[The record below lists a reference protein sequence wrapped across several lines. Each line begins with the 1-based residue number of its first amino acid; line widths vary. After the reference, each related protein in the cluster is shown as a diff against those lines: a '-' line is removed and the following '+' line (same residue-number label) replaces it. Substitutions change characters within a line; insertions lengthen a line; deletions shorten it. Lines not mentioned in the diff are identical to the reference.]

1 MIKRRITRQVS
12 VGGVAVGDGAP
23 VRIQSMCDT
32 DTRDVGQT
40 VDQIHKLEEAGCEL
54 IRVAV
59 PDKKA
64 VQSLGTIKSRINI
77 PLIAD
82 IHFDYL
88 LALESIQ
95 QGVDKVRINPG
106 NIFVRAGKSG
116 IEEVVRAAKTAGIA
130 MRIGVNAGSIEPR
143 LLDKYGYPTP
153 EAAVESALDHIAF
166 CEALDFQDM
175 IVSVKFSEVANMI
188 AAYSLLSQ
196 RTDYPLHLGVTE
208 SGTSWSGTVKSSIGI
223 GALLSQGIGDTVRVS
238 LTTPDKAE
246 EVRVGYEM
254 LKALEIRSHGP
265 MLTACPG
272 CGRLDVDLLKLTSD
286 VEEILAEV
294 KSSLKVAVMGCV
306 VNGPGE
312 AAGADLAVVGGKGRG
327 AIYRRG
333 RLVRTTDEAGLVPAL
348 AEELR
353 VWDSNEDTEAA
364 DDGPTKRGGSGR
376 IMIPVQQRN

>member
-1 MIKRRITRQVS
+1 MIERRATRQVS
-12 VGGVAVGDGAP
+12 VGGVTVGGDAP

-32 DTRDVGQT
+32 DTRDIAQT

-54 IRVAV
+54 VRVAV

-64 VQSLGTIKSRINI
+64 ADCLGIIKSRIDI

-88 LALESIQ
+88 LALESIR

-106 NIFVRAGKSG
+106 NIFVRDGKSG
-116 IEEVVRAAKTAGIA
+116 IEKVVRAAKAAGIA
-130 MRIGVNAGSIEPR
+130 LRVGVNAGSIEPR
-143 LLDKYGYPTP
+143 LLDKYGFPTP
-153 EAAVESALDHIAF
+153 EAAVESALDHIEF
-166 CEALDFQDM
+166 CESLGFQDI
-175 IVSVKFSEVANMI
+175 IVSVKFSEVPNMI
-188 AAYSLLSQ
+188 AAYSLVSQ
-196 RTDYPLHLGVTE
+196 RTDCPLHLGVTE

-223 GALLSQGIGDTVRVS
+223 GALLSQGIGDTLRVS

-265 MLTACPG
+265 MLTSCPG

-286 VEEILAEV
+286 VEEVLTEV
-294 KSSLKVAVMGCV
+294 KSSVKVAVMGCV

-333 RLVRTTDEAGLVPAL
+333 RLVRTTSEDGLVPAL
-348 AEELR
+348 VEELEA
-353 VWDSNEDTEAA
+353 WDSNENPEAT

-376 IMIPVQQRN
+376 IMIPVQQKS

>member
-1 MIKRRITRQVS
+1 MIERRATRQVS
-12 VGGVAVGDGAP
+12 VGGVTVGGDAP

-32 DTRDVGQT
+32 DTRDIAKT

-54 IRVAV
+54 VRVAV

-64 VQSLGTIKSRINI
+64 ADCLGIIKSRINV

-88 LALESIQ
+88 LALESIR

-106 NIFVRAGKSG
+106 NIFVRDGKSG
-116 IEEVVRAAKTAGIA
+116 IEKVVRAAKAAGIA
-130 MRIGVNAGSIEPR
+130 LRVGVNAGSIEPR
-143 LLDKYGYPTP
+143 LLDKYGFPTP
-153 EAAVESALDHIAF
+153 EAAVESALDHIEF
-166 CEALDFQDM
+166 CESLDFRDM
-175 IVSVKFSEVANMI
+175 TISVKFSEVPNMI

-223 GALLSQGIGDTVRVS
+223 GALLAQGIGDTVRVS

-272 CGRLDVDLLKLTSD
+272 CGRLDVDLLKLTD
-286 VEEILAEV
+286 EVEEVLAKV
-294 KSSLKVAVMGCV
+294 KSSVKVAVMGCV

-327 AIYRRG
+327 VIYRRG
-333 RLVRTTDEAGLVPAL
+333 RLVRTTDERGLVPAL
-348 AEELR
+348 AEELEA
-353 VWDSNEDTEAA
+353 WDENEDAEAA
-364 DDGPTKRGGSGR
+364 YDGPTKRGAGGR

>member
-1 MIKRRITRQVS
+1 
-12 VGGVAVGDGAP
+12 
-23 VRIQSMCDT
+23 MCDT
-32 DTRDVGQT
+32 DTRDVAQT
-40 VDQIHKLEEAGCEL
+40 VDQIHRLEDAGCEL

-59 PDKKA
+59 PDKRAAKA
-64 VQSLGTIKSRINI
+64 LGPIKSRINV

-88 LALESIQ
+88 LALESIR

-106 NIFVRAGKSG
+106 NIFVRDGKSG
-116 IEEVVRAAKTAGIA
+116 IEKVVRAAKAAGIA
-130 MRIGVNAGSIEPR
+130 LRVGVNAGSIEPR
-143 LLDKYGYPTP
+143 LLDKYGFPTP
-153 EAAVESALDHIAF
+153 EAAVESALDHIEF
-166 CEALDFQDM
+166 CESLDFRDM
-175 IVSVKFSEVANMI
+175 TISVKFSEVPNMI

-223 GALLSQGIGDTVRVS
+223 GALLAQGIGDTVRVS

-272 CGRLDVDLLKLTSD
+272 CGRLDVDLLKLTD
-286 VEEILAEV
+286 EVEEVLAKV
-294 KSSLKVAVMGCV
+294 KSSVKVAVMGCV

-327 AIYRRG
+327 VIYRRG
-333 RLVRTTDEAGLVPAL
+333 RLVRTTDERGLVPAL
-348 AEELR
+348 AEELEA
-353 VWDSNEDTEAA
+353 WDENEDAEAA
-364 DDGPTKRGGSGR
+364 YDGPTKRGAGGR

>member
-1 MIKRRITRQVS
+1 MIERRTTRQVS
-12 VGGVAVGDGAP
+12 VGGVTVGGDAP
-23 VRIQSMCDT
+23 VRVQSMCDT
-32 DTRDVGQT
+32 DTRDVAQT
-40 VDQIHKLEEAGCEL
+40 VDQIHRLEDAGCEL

-59 PDKKA
+59 PDKRAAKA
-64 VQSLGTIKSRINI
+64 LGPIKSRINV

-88 LALESIQ
+88 LALESIE

-106 NIFVRAGKSG
+106 NIFVRAGKTG
-116 IEEVVRAAKTAGIA
+116 IEEVVRAAKAAGIA
-130 MRIGVNAGSIEPR
+130 MRVGVNAGSIEPR
-143 LLDKYGYPTP
+143 LLDKYGFPTP
-153 EAAVESALDHIAF
+153 EAAVESALDHIEF
-166 CEALDFQDM
+166 CESLDFRDM
-175 IVSVKFSEVANMI
+175 IVSVKFSEVPNMI
-188 AAYSLLSQ
+188 AAYSQLSQ
-196 RTDYPLHLGVTE
+196 RTNYPLHLGVTE

-223 GALLSQGIGDTVRVS
+223 GALLSQGIGDTLRVS

-265 MLTACPG
+265 MLTSCPG

-286 VEEILAEV
+286 VEEVLTEV
-294 KSSLKVAVMGCV
+294 KSSVKVAVMGCV

-333 RLVRTTDEAGLVPAL
+333 RLVRTTSEDGLVPAL
-348 AEELR
+348 VEELEA
-353 VWDSNEDTEAA
+353 WDSNENPEAT

-376 IMIPVQQRN
+376 IMIPVQQKS